1 MTHVAEVNGENAESL
16 VKNCRD
22 WIKQNEKSI
31 HVWAKREAANIT
43 CCDGEQ
49 IANTRLWLDA
59 ISRSRRT
66 IPSNYNEVESVFLD
80 ELICRTSTKFL
91 RDAYIDI
98 RSEIKQSES
107 DERCYAVDEVLK
119 RLSDEFL
126 SKEERRRLQ
135 DELPKQKQ
143 RQEEDVSAYGRRF
156 SHAARAA
163 YGNSP
168 NEKECELITGTFV
181 AGLKNHYIRDL
192 IFQNLS
198 NFNLKDIIT
207 ESIELEQ

>member
-1 MTHVAEVNGENAESL
+1 MTHVLAEVKGENAESL
-16 VKNCRD
+16 VKNCRE
-22 WIKQNEKSI
+22 WIIQNEKSI
-31 HVWAKREAANIT
+31 HVWAKREAANVA
-43 CCDGEQ
+43 CCDGQ
-49 IANTRLWLDA
+49 PIADVRLWLDA

-80 ELICRTSTKFL
+80 ELICRTSDKFL

-135 DELPKQKQ
+135 DELPKPKQ
-143 RQEEDVSAYGRRF
+143 RQEEDVSACGRRF
-156 SHAARAA
+156 S
-163 YGNSP
+163 
-168 NEKECELITGTFV
+168 
-181 AGLKNHYIRDL
+181 
-192 IFQNLS
+192 QNT
-198 NFNLKDIIT
+198 NKAW
-207 ESIELEQ
+207 